1 MESCNF
7 NKMKDMETHKVLGIW
22 MNYSSAF
29 LTDLT
34 NDSRAARGILPDSIS
49 PENENKKVCEN
60 NIISKDF
67 GENQS
72 EYFQKVSDVM
82 DGYQEVL
89 IFGDSGAKRE
99 FSEILALNYLFK
111 SKKIEFRDSYKITE
125 SQLMAFYEA

>member
-1 MESCNF
+1 
-7 NKMKDMETHKVLGIW
+7 METHKVLGIW

-34 NDSRAARGILPDSIS
+34 NDSRESRGILPDSIF

-60 NIISKDF
+60 NIITKDI

-99 FSEILALNYLFK
+99 FSEILVLNYLFK
-111 SKKIEFRDSYKITE
+111 NKKIEFLESYKITE
-125 SQLMAFYEA
+125 SQLMAFYKA